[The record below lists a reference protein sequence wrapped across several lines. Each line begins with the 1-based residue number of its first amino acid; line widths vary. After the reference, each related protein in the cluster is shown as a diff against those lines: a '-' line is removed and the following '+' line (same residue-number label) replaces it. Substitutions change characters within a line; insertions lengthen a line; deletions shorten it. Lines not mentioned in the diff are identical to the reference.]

1 MEESDSSDSDLL
13 WYLEKLSRKECHSLR
28 NQLGQEC
35 MEIGL
40 PPIPRLELSE
50 ENPDLANQLTRFYE
64 AQHLWNLM
72 YNIFHKIP
80 RKDLCEKINARRNR
94 NKEAHKM
101 LIKKKLQG
109 ERCLHNRIH
118 DIFCQDMILELVDKF
133 DFVFRHVSPE
143 AAKALNVFLI
153 GQEASGKTMVLRG
166 ALFEWANGNI
176 WEDVFSYVIHLSS
189 HDINQ
194 MTSGSLVALISKD
207 WPEGRAPVADILSEP
222 QKILFILE
230 DLDDME
236 LTFRIS
242 PQALCTDGRQQVSTP
257 VLVASLLTRKLAPGC
272 RFLITSRPQGQAVT
286 WTLMKKTDMLM
297 TLSFSREKRHKY
309 FTLFFRD
316 GQRAEAAFQ
325 LVQRNELFLHLCQA
339 PILCWVTCVAL
350 QRQMNQGADLKRS
363 CQTLTDIYT
372 HFLADT
378 LTAQAADQRPV
389 VPLQSLCSLALE
401 GLLHNTL
408 HFTEEDL
415 RSVGFT
421 QADVSTLQTLEI
433 LWPSS
438 HLKGRYRFI
447 HSKVQ
452 EFCAAVAFMLP
463 LAEHGIPSAW
473 GRCKGKREL
482 YDDFSPVIAS
492 LFGLLNKE
500 RRKTFE
506 AALGCR
512 LLTDYVSQYL
522 LTEMRCFGDNLKAI
536 GHHTP
541 MFHGLFENQE
551 EEYVKRIMDSFSEA
565 NIYVRDHRDLMV
577 SSYCLGYCQRLQKL
591 KLSIQNIFEKR
602 FNEQPTPRT
611 IRSLV
616 HWRDVCS
623 LLHTRE
629 TLRELELCN
638 TDLDDTSDRV
648 LCKALSHP
656 DCQLRTLKLTY
667 FSVDTRFEDMFKAI
681 VHNRNLTCLCLSC
694 MPISSKVFSL
704 LHEVL
709 TNPMCS
715 IQHLSLMK
723 CDLEASAYQELASL
737 LLSSKNMKKLT
748 LSKNALSRDGMQI
761 FCDALFHPE
770 CVLESLVLLFCCL
783 TLRSLSLI
791 SRSLVLTETLKHLDV
806 SVNNIRDN
814 GVLVLMMSLVFPTCS
829 VQELEISGCFF
840 TAKACEYMVCA
851 LQNNPNL
858 KSLELGSNNVGD
870 AGMELLCGAM
880 KHPNC
885 KLENIGL
892 EECMLTSA
900 CCASLASVLISSK
913 TLKKINLL
921 RNKLGNEG
929 IVQLLEGL
937 GHPDCVLQTVGEHA

>member
-602 FNEQPTPRT
+602 FNEQPTPR
-611 IRSLV
+611 
-616 HWRDVCS
+616 
-623 LLHTRE
+623 
-629 TLRELELCN
+629 
-638 TDLDDTSDRV
+638 
-648 LCKALSHP
+648 
-656 DCQLRTLKLTY
+656 LTY

-748 LSKNALSRDGMQI
+748 LSKNALIYVAFLNLPFTIRGMESSRSQPYG
-761 FCDALFHPE
+761 FGR
-770 CVLESLVLLFCCL
+770 LLFCCL

-937 GHPDCVLQTVGEHA
+937 GHPDCVLQTVGLQPPSPLAITTLLSMTMGYDAYISFG

>member
-1 MEESDSSDSDLL
+1 MAESDSADSDLL

-50 ENPDLANQLTRFYE
+50 ENPDLANQLTTFYE

-101 LIKKKLQG
+101 LIKQKLQG

-176 WEDVFSYVIHLSS
+176 WADVFSYVIHLSS

-242 PQALCTDGRQQVSTP
+242 PQALCTDSRQQVSTP

-297 TLSFSREKRHKY
+297 TLSFSREKRRKY

-492 LFGLLNKE
+492 MFGLLNKE

-522 LTEMRCFGDNLKAI
+522 RTEMRCFGDNLKAI

-541 MFHGLFENQE
+541 LFHGLFENQE
-551 EEYVKRIMDSFSEA
+551 EEYVRRIMDSFSEA

-602 FNEQPTPRT
+602 SHEQSTPR
-611 IRSLV
+611 
-616 HWRDVCS
+616 
-623 LLHTRE
+623 
-629 TLRELELCN
+629 
-638 TDLDDTSDRV
+638 
-648 LCKALSHP
+648 
-656 DCQLRTLKLTY
+656 LTY

-761 FCDALFHPE
+761 FCDALFHPK
-770 CVLESLVLLFCCL
+770 CVLESLV
-783 TLRSLSLI
+783 
-791 SRSLVLTETLKHLDV
+791 
-806 SVNNIRDN
+806 
-814 GVLVLMMSLVFPTCS
+814 
-829 VQELEISGCFF
+829 ISGCFF

-851 LQNNPNL
+851 LENNPNL

-921 RNKLGNEG
+921 GNKLGDEG

-937 GHPDCVLQTVGEHA
+937 GHPDCVLQTVGLQPPSPLAITILLSMTMGYDAYISFG